1 MDDTFP
7 SGPPASVTNV
17 KLPNKK
23 KNHIGR
29 TGVTSDRKARQ
40 KSRNESGCVRAC
52 GDAHSQR
59 DLRRRAAD
67 GRLK

>member
-23 KNHIGR
+23 KKFHIGLAV
-29 TGVTSDRKARQ
+29 VTSDG
-40 KSRNESGCVRAC
+40 KSTA
-52 GDAHSQR
+52 
-59 DLRRRAAD
+59 
-67 GRLK
+67 KKIKK